1 MTIKAKIEL
10 DPRVELKARRTLDG
24 NIIIFDH
31 EDMDIVLFP
40 EKKKCVSFPKEA
52 MSDKVYSA
60 QDRMFKYLFKR
71 GIIDNSTV
79 RGGNVFGSMEAEI
92 LESKVAG
99 IDSIQAFLYT
109 LHEYISS
116 ERPYFRRDD
125 VYDDARLDRMLRPS
139 DEESTELGDVPQ
151 SDRKGSQDKQ
161 IGPYGFQYN
170 YSLVRESESE
180 D

>member
-1 MTIKAKIEL
+1 MTIKAEINF
-10 DPRVELKARRTLDG
+10 DPRVKLKAKRTLDG

-31 EDMDIVLFP
+31 EDIDIVLIP
-40 EKKKCVSFPKEA
+40 EKRKCLTFPKKS

-60 QDRMFKYLFKR
+60 QDRMFNFMFKK
-71 GIIDNSTV
+71 GIVDNSTI
-79 RGGNVFGSMEAEI
+79 RGGNIFGSMEAEI
-92 LESKVAG
+92 LESKVSG
-99 IDSIQAFLYT
+99 VDSIQAFLFV
-109 LHEYISS
+109 LNEYIDQ

-125 VYDDARLDRMLRPS
+125 VYDDARLDNLLRPS

-151 SDRKGSQDKQ
+151 ATNKGSHDPSVR
-161 IGPYGFQYN
+161 PYGFQYN